1 MGGGNQLLEQQM
13 ETEEEGEGHNPI
25 PIHKNKEDSELI
37 LGDELNTINNCSMC
51 LFLFYS
57 SHQLSELENL
67 FIRNKYPDVGNR
79 AEISRA
85 IGLAEQ
91 CIRVRRDPPNR

>member
-1 MGGGNQLLEQQM
+1 
-13 ETEEEGEGHNPI
+13 
-25 PIHKNKEDSELI
+25 
-37 LGDELNTINNCSMC
+37 MC

-91 CIRVRRDPPNR
+91 CIRVRRDPPNCWILFSLLPKKSHLMFLFVSFFDNSHFYPPSYSISTFILLLAF